1 MTGKRAELPDWI
13 LGWRAH
19 SSNEVTTGRGYE
31 GHPTDKPLG
40 TKAVSD
46 ISASVQVG
54 TPTNPEHGLHHQ
66 LSAGQMTMV
75 AVGGSIGTGLLLG
88 SAAAIEI
95 AGPAV
100 ILSFLL
106 AAFINWTVTMALG
119 ELAST
124 HPAAGSFGVYGDLY
138 LNEWAGFISRAGY
151 WAAIA
156 VSVGAELVA
165 SATYMGY
172 WFPMVPALIW
182 VVLFSALLLL
192 VNLWDV
198 GHYGRFEFWF
208 AMIKAVAIAAF
219 VVLGAGLLLAGRVPA
234 QYTAHGGFFPRGAL
248 APLVAISFAI
258 YTFGGI
264 EFVAVASGE
273 SRSPHEVARAVKMA
287 FLTLALIYL
296 GAIVVLVGIMPWN
309 RAGVTESPF
318 VTVFRLVKIPGA
330 THLMNFVVLTAALSG
345 ANAALYV
352 SSRMLFSLARSGWA
366 PARLGQ
372 LNQAGSPNLALF
384 ASSYGIIAALVLE
397 KWAPGVAFEY
407 ILRGALFG
415 MILSWLVSLAAHVS
429 FRRRLS
435 ASHLSALPMR
445 SPLGGAGSAFG
456 FVVLAAALVK
466 TWWDSRVN
474 LLSGLTLFVALTLA
488 YFLIRQG
495 RKASL

>member
-1 MTGKRAELPDWI
+1 
-13 LGWRAH
+13 
-19 SSNEVTTGRGYE
+19 
-31 GHPTDKPLG
+31 
-40 TKAVSD
+40 
-46 ISASVQVG
+46 
-54 TPTNPEHGLHHQ
+54 
-66 LSAGQMTMV
+66 MTMV

-100 ILSFLL
+100 ILTFLL

-156 VSVGAELVA
+156 ISIGAELVA
-165 SATYMGY
+165 SATYMAY
-172 WFPMVPALIW
+172 WFPVIPALAW

-219 VVLGAGLLLAGRVPA
+219 VVLGAALLLAGRVPA
-234 QYTAHGGFFPRGAL
+234 QYTTQGGFFPQGRL
-248 APLVAISFAI
+248 APLLAITFAI

-264 EFVAVASGE
+264 EFVAVSSGE
-273 SRSPHEVARAVKMA
+273 SRSAQEVAKAVKMT
-287 FLTLALIYL
+287 FVTLALIYL
-296 GAIVVLVGIMPWN
+296 CAITVLVGIMPWN
-309 RAGVTESPF
+309 RTGVTESPF
-318 VTVFRLVKIPGA
+318 VSVFRLVKIPGA
-330 THLMNFVVLTAALSG
+330 AHLMNFVVLTAALSG

-366 PARLGQ
+366 PARLGH
-372 LNQAGSPNLALF
+372 LNKAGSPNLALF
-384 ASSYGIIAALVLE
+384 ASSYGIVAAIVLE
-397 KWAPGVAFEY
+397 KWAPSVAFEY
-407 ILRGALFG
+407 ILRGAFFG

-429 FRRRLS
+429 FRRRLT
-435 ASHLSALPMR
+435 ASQLAELPMR
-445 SPLGGAGSAFG
+445 SPLGGWGSAFG
-456 FVVLAAALVK
+456 LAILTAALLK

-474 LLSGLTLFVALTLA
+474 LWSGLTLFIALTIA
-488 YFLIRQG
+488 YFLIRKT
-495 RKASL
+495 RNAST